1 MNHEWLKKS
10 CKVCLSFRPCIY
22 FNFGFF
28 FICSHLGFSISYSTL
43 LCFQVVVIVVVLG
56 FIIIIFVTVII
67 VVVNMLTILVLISL
81 ILLFS
86 LQVIM
91 YLY

>member
-1 MNHEWLKKS
+1 MNHECLKKS
-10 CKVCLSFRPCIY
+10 CKFCLSFRPCIY